1 MNMFSIRSG
10 LLAIVAIAA
19 AAGLAACGGSDDNGS
34 SATAAT
40 SSSSNDTVA
49 MQTIGDAGS
58 VLVDTQG
65 NALYTPDQEANG
77 KILCTGECASEWMPL
92 TVKGNA
98 NPTAASDVSGKVGT
112 VKRPDG
118 SEQVTLDGAPL
129 YTFAEDGG
137 PGQVTGD
144 GEGDSFGGQSF
155 TWHVIGGEGATGSGG
170 GSQSD
175 SSDSSSSGGY
185 SY

>member
-1 MNMFSIRSG
+1 MNIFSIRSG
-10 LLAIVAIAA
+10 LLAVVAIATA
-19 AAGLAACGGSDDNGS
+19 IGLAACGGSDDNGS

-40 SSSSNDTVA
+40 TSSGNDTVA

-58 VLVDTQG
+58 VLVDSQG

-77 KILCTGECASEWMPL
+77 KILCTGECVSEWVPL
-92 TVKGNA
+92 TVQGNA
-98 NPTAASDVSGKVGT
+98 KPTAASDVSGQLGT

-144 GEGDSFGGQSF
+144 GEADSFGGQSF
-155 TWHVIGGEGATGSGG
+155 TWHVVGGEGASGSG

>member
-1 MNMFSIRSG
+1 MNIFSIRSG
-10 LLAIVAIAA
+10 LLAVVAIAA
-19 AAGLAACGGSDDNGS
+19 TTGLAACGGSDDDGS

-40 SSSSNDTVA
+40 SSSSGDTVA

-58 VLVDTQG
+58 VLVDSQG
-65 NALYTPDQEANG
+65 NALYTPEQEANG
-77 KILCTGECASEWMPL
+77 KILCTGECESEWMPL
-92 TVKGNA
+92 TVKGNSK
-98 NPTAASDVSGKVGT
+98 PTAASNVSGQVGT

-144 GEGDSFGGQSF
+144 GESDSFGGQSF

-170 GSQSD
+170 GSQGD
-175 SSDSSSSGGY
+175 SSDSSGGY